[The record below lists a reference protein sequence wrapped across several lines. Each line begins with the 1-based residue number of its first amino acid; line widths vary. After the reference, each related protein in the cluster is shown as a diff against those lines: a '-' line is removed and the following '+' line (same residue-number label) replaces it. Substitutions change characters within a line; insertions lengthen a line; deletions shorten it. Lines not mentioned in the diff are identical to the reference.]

1 MTRAGGEAEGSR
13 IREVPIADL
22 DRRLQSLRL
31 PTRREIRGSFAAWL
45 FGPGRYQPVLATDA
59 VEDGVLVLLDGFKR
73 LGWLAEQGEER
84 VLVAVLSLPRP
95 EALATMAQANT
106 GRQGLTALEEGWI
119 VASLHRDDGLDQV
132 EIGRRLGHDKSWV
145 SRRLGLSTRLEE
157 KVQEDVRLGL
167 IPPSTAREIVRLPRG
182 NQASAAEAVCRHG
195 LSVRETHRLVRVLLE
210 AEPDARRAILGDPRR
225 ELPQSARASAPV
237 IDPRLGRTAN
247 RVRDQILR
255 IHAAALRLEALLF
268 EKSHHSFRPEER
280 RLIAALCAPVLPKVE
295 TVLLKAKELSEF
307 SELEDAKNAG

>member
-1 MTRAGGEAEGSR
+1 
-13 IREVPIADL
+13 
-22 DRRLQSLRL
+22 
-31 PTRREIRGSFAAWL
+31 
-45 FGPGRYQPVLATDA
+45 VLATDA
-59 VEDGVLVLLDGFKR
+59 IDAEVLVLFDGFKR
-73 LGWLAEQGEER
+73 VEWLEEQSEER
-84 VLVAVLSLPRP
+84 VFVAVQSLTRP
-95 EALATMAQANT
+95 EALAAMAQANA
-106 GRQGLTALEEGWI
+106 GRRGLTVLEEAWI
-119 VASLHRDDGLDQV
+119 VASLQKEDGLDQV
-132 EIGRRLGHDKSWV
+132 EIGRRLGHHKSWV
-145 SRRLGLSTRLEE
+145 CRRLALSTRLEE

-225 ELPQSARASAPV
+225 ELPHPTRASAPV

-268 EKSHHSFRPEER
+268 EKSHHSFRTEER

-307 SELEDAKNAG
+307 RELEEVKSAG